1 MLIVQASGFIFLG
14 NVKGLDMVVGFCLFC
29 LFVCNEGKK
38 FNNIECRSTNEQLSI
53 DVIDRERAYQ
63 GVSDQLVQLVEES
76 LRKDELIKS
85 LTDDKDELAKEME
98 ELEVAALDLKQKLE
112 TMTSQKTTLEATLEN
127 DAKECESLKILCR
140 DKESTIEELKSDV
153 GRKDSALAELNEAVS
168 RKDSLL
174 EELKKSV
181 DDKDAIIDDLKASA
195 SVGVEVET
203 AKLRAELADATGEI
217 DKLQQEVTNAETA
230 RCKKNYH

>member
-1 MLIVQASGFIFLG
+1 MCKVQE
-14 NVKGLDMVVGFCLFC
+14 LDMDVCFSLFC

-98 ELEVAALDLKQKLE
+98 ELEAAALDLKQKLE

-181 DDKDAIIDDLKASA
+181 DDKDAIIGDLKASA

-203 AKLRAELADATGEI
+203 AKLRAELADAAGEI
-217 DKLQQEVTNAETA
+217 DKLRQEVTSVEFV
-230 RCKKNYH
+230 RCLKILIDAPV